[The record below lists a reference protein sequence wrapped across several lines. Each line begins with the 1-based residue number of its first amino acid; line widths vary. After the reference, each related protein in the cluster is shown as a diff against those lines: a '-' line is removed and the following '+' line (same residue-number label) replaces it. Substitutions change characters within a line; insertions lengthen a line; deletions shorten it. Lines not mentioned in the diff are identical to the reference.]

1 MELLQERVVCM
12 NFEAD
17 LEVKFDLEAGFEA
30 DLGAG
35 LEGCLGLGLGA
46 GKQWSGE
53 L

>member
-12 NFEAD
+12 NIEAD

-30 DLGAG
+30 DLGAD

-46 GKQWSGE
+46 GNKWSRE
-53 L
+53 I